1 MFNHSCAITD
11 HRQTRGVSVPPA
23 FLQLFLLLVLSLT
36 YGTGSGTR
44 AASCCNS
51 EQCHPNSVGVPTAE
65 VAATA
70 EAAPERAMLPFQ
82 PLRSLSLLQIEQLP
96 SQVYGKNEEQQEEL
110 VVTKSKHEE
119 AMEEENAAVEMGKNR
134 GSNRSLRMTLRSC
147 IEGFV
152 RSVDYQLQK
161 GTMAGALQALLFGLL
176 SAASLPIGAVLGLLF
191 SPVPP
196 RVVALCMAFGS
207 GALVYAVATD
217 LFGEALHRLQDA
229 PPSERKMAA
238 FVLLAET
245 ISGVFGALLY
255 LVLNRL
261 LEEEDTGHSEAEM
274 HMPRVPEA
282 SSHDSNQHVAAGSMP
297 AARFNAMW
305 TAARDPQPVPAAS
318 NHDSNQN
325 VTAGNMPAAQV
336 NATWTSARDLSFP
349 LAQSLRPGSFPA
361 RVPRVSFGT
370 IRSSDSFRLS
380 TRDRLLQ
387 ARASF
392 GSDHTVASFHHEARM
407 VSNRAKNVA
416 MSMWL
421 GVTLDGIPESV
432 MMGFM
437 AKKDRLTN
445 VLVLSIFIANFPEA
459 FSAASMLKSHNM
471 NSWKIMLMWCS
482 IFINTGLLAMVGW
495 AIMPSHMED
504 DSPSE
509 KAMDI
514 ITGVME
520 GITGGAMMAMTSTA
534 MLPEAFHGAGTL
546 SGLLFVSGFLVSVAV
561 AGGGELLSFSEHEAL

>member
-217 LFGEALHRLQDA
+217 LYGETIHRLQDA
-229 PPSERKMAA
+229 RSSDAQKQVA

-245 ISGVFGALLY
+245 ISGVFGAFLY
-255 LVLNRL
+255 LGLNMF
-261 LEEEDTGHSEAEM
+261 LEKHYLETQACLQSAPTGSGHKSDE
-274 HMPRVPEA
+274 
-282 SSHDSNQHVAAGSMP
+282 NQAAGDDVP
-297 AARFNAMW
+297 ATEVNGTW
-305 TAARDPQPVPAAS
+305 TAGRDFSVPGVRVR
-318 NHDSNQN
+318 Q
-325 VTAGNMPAAQV
+325 
-336 NATWTSARDLSFP
+336 
-349 LAQSLRPGSFPA
+349 PGSFLTRFFRPSVQRNSLPDSSLQMEA
-361 RVPRVSFGT
+361 RDGLPQGSL
-370 IRSSDSFRLS
+370 SS
-380 TRDRLLQ
+380 
-387 ARASF
+387 
-392 GSDHTVASFHHEARM
+392 GSDHAVASFHHEAQ
-407 VSNRAKNVA
+407 VAPNRAQNVA